1 MHRDAAGT
9 LFDGERGASVLRVVA
24 AFSAAILNATATTP
38 VVPALVAS
46 AAVALLLVEG
56 LLPRR
61 AKVLALAG
69 AWVVLLAVPAGI
81 VSGDRTLAL
90 LLASKLW
97 AGVAVAV
104 WTGSTLS
111 WPGLLWAARSAGVP
125 EGALDGGG
133 PDCRAGLLLASEVE
147 RRYEA
152 ATLRGGLRRG
162 EPRLETWG
170 RVVAGG
176 VESAFERAVRLEEVR
191 VLRKGSRFDAATP
204 DAPSLSFS
212 SAVVRSEEG
221 AVRLGPIDLEL
232 ARGEWVAVLGP
243 SGSGKSTLLAAA
255 AGLLPLGGGRLV
267 RLGVPVA
274 GESLSSRADRSVA
287 LVFQDP
293 ADQLLGSTPREDLLW
308 GLLRAGAPEG
318 EACQRAGAALE
329 ELGIAPLADRP
340 VARLSFGERKR
351 AACAAALSVGP
362 ELLLLDEPT
371 SGLDPR
377 ASRLLADAVEAA
389 AASSGAAVLWATHDV
404 DVLPARVRRVL
415 LLGEGRVVFDG
426 PLSEGLAPELLHRAG
441 LLAEPLESRGC
452 GPTPCADE
460 EVA

>member
-9 LFDGERGASVLRVVA
+9 LFDGERGASVLRVAA
-24 AFSAAILNATATTP
+24 AFSAAIVNATATTP
-38 VVPALVAS
+38 AIPALIGS

-56 LLPRR
+56 LLARR
-61 AKVLALAG
+61 AKALVLAG
-69 AWVVLLAVPAGI
+69 TWVVLLALPAGL

-111 WPGLLWAARSAGVP
+111 WPGLLGAARSAGVP
-125 EGALDGGG
+125 EGALDGADRMVGQ
-133 PDCRAGLLLASEVE
+133 GLLLASEVE

-162 EPRLETWG
+162 EPRLDTWG

-176 VESAFERAVRLEEVR
+176 IESAFERAVRLEEVR
-191 VLRKGSRFDAATP
+191 LLRK
-204 DAPSLSFS
+204 APRCDSKTLGVPVLSFS
-212 SAVVRSEEG
+212 SAVVRSEDG
-221 AVRLGPIDLEL
+221 AVRLGPIGLEL
-232 ARGEWVAVLGP
+232 GRGEWVAVLGP
-243 SGSGKSTLLAAA
+243 SGSGKSSLLAAA
-255 AGLLPLGGGRLV
+255 AGLLPLAEGRLE
-267 RLGVPVA
+267 RLGAPVA
-274 GESLSSRADRSVA
+274 GGSLSSRVDRRVA
-287 LVFQDP
+287 LVCQDP

-308 GLLRAGAPEG
+308 GLLRAGVPQD
-318 EACQRAGAALE
+318 EACQRAEAAIGA
-329 ELGIAPLADRP
+329 LGIASLADRP

-377 ASRLLADAVEAA
+377 ASRLLADAVEVA

-404 DVLPARVRRVL
+404 GVLPARVHRVL
-415 LLGEGRVVFDG
+415 LLGEGKVVFDG
-426 PLSEGLAPELLHRAG
+426 PLSEGLAPEKLRRAG
-441 LLAEPLESRGC
+441 LLAELPEPRRC
-452 GPTPCADE
+452 GLTPYDDE